1 MNLQKMQVGWL
12 ERSFAILNRLATKR
26 GRNAMPAHLTV
37 GIEGED
43 AVLFYLQRKGYT
55 VVARRWSSGDVPG
68 DVDLIAWD
76 GPMLCFIEVKTRT
89 AHDLTPA
96 ETAVDEHK
104 RNVLRRLARR
114 YLRQLPQQT
123 APPVRFDVVS
133 VYQVPGRDREFQHFE
148 GSFSGSAPAAPS
160 ALNLSLQLMSSILI
174 AAPRSSSSF
183 QTEFSSLK
191 FAGNFLLLA
200 HNGVAVK
207 PGEVVIG
214 RSLQTSP

>member
-1 MNLQKMQVGWL
+1 MNLQNMQASWL
-12 ERSFAILNRLATKR
+12 ERSLAGLNRLAIKR

-43 AVLFYLQRKGYT
+43 AALFYLQRKGYT

-89 AHDLTPA
+89 ARDLTPA

-114 YLRQLPQQT
+114 YVRQLPQQA

-133 VYQVPGRDREFQHFE
+133 VYLLPGREKEFQHFE
-148 GSFSGSAPAAPS
+148 GSFSWTIDNSH
-160 ALNLSLQLMSSILI
+160 
-174 AAPRSSSSF
+174 F
-183 QTEFSSLK
+183 
-191 FAGNFLLLA
+191 
-200 HNGVAVK
+200 
-207 PGEVVIG
+207 
-214 RSLQTSP
+214 